1 MASSDLMTPKELK
14 ARLPRAAFAFRGYN
28 VTNLG
33 RSQELLA
40 HPRYGARVEEC
51 LQQASRVCSE
61 ITGRD
66 VDLVDRVRH
75 ARHTTLETYADA
87 IALIMAMEKAQIALL
102 DEFFGID
109 MRDAQLSMGYSLGE
123 VSAVALSGVM
133 KLEDAMT
140 VPLALARDSIDLAHD
155 VGLGVLFSRGQSLPL
170 DQVKKICL
178 EINQAGEGVIGISAI
193 LSPNSL
199 LLMGQGETLDRFKGR
214 LEEFSTH
221 VNLKKKGTQ
230 FPPMHTPIVWQRNI
244 PNRAAVL
251 MQTIEG
257 GLAAPDPP
265 VLSLVTGDYSYNDHN
280 ARALLEEWTDH
291 PQLLWDAVYET
302 LRAGVDLIVHVGPEP
317 NIMPATFTRLQ
328 DNVEAETKGKI
339 GMRALKAVVH
349 HPWIKL
355 LLPERTA
362 LLRAPQVR
370 QLILEDWLLSQPA

>member
-1 MASSDLMTPKELK
+1 MEPKDLK

-33 RSQELLA
+33 RSHELLA
-40 HPRYGARVEEC
+40 HPRYGACVADC
-51 LQQASRVCSE
+51 LQEATRICSE
-61 ITGRD
+61 IIGRQ
-66 VDLVDRVRH
+66 VDLVQRVQDE
-75 ARHTTLETYADA
+75 RHTELEDYPEA
-87 IALIMAMEKAQIALL
+87 IALIMAMEKAQIQLL
-102 DEFFGID
+102 DEYFDID
-109 MRDAQLSMGYSLGE
+109 MREAQLAMGYSLGE

-140 VPLALARDSIDLAHD
+140 VPLALARDSIDLARD
-155 VGLGVLFSRGQSLPL
+155 VSLGVLFSRGQSLPL
-170 DQVKKICL
+170 DQVRRICL

-199 LLMGQGETLDRFKGR
+199 LLMGQKETLDRFKER
-214 LEEFSTH
+214 LDEFEVH
-221 VNLKKKGTQ
+221 VNLKKKGSQ

-251 MQTIEG
+251 MQTLEG
-257 GLAAPDPP
+257 GLAAPHPP

-339 GMRALKAVVH
+339 GMRALTAVVH
-349 HPWIKL
+349 HPWIKM

-362 LLRAPQVR
+362 LLRAPQVG
-370 QLILEDWLLSQPA
+370 QLILEDWLLSQTPE